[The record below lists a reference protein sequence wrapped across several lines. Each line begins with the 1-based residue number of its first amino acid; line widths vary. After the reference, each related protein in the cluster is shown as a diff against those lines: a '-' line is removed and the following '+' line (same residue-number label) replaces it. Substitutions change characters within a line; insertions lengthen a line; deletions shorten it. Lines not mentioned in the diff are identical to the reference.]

1 MSSLQRR
8 YYVIT
13 GLKNSILLLSSGD
26 DKEGFNLG
34 FQREKLYS
42 TRYHYAACL
51 YGTGCY
57 FPRYPPGKHNTRE
70 DGAPRDTLG
79 REMKYSCQE
88 RGCSMK
94 RKMGYKEFAIHM
106 ANDHGGLE
114 EILGN
119 HEDVRLRDIVPKLRL
134 QK

>member
-1 MSSLQRR
+1 MEVYTSFI
-8 YYVIT
+8 IT
-13 GLKNSILLLSSGD
+13 GFKINIILLLSSGD

-134 QK
+134 LK